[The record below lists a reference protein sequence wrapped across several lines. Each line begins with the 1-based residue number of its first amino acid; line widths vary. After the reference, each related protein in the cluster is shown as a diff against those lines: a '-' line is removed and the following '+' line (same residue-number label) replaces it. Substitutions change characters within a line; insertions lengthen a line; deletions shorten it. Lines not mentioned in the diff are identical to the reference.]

1 MMIVPLSAPITG
13 LIFSADAIKA
23 VKPVRRPFFFK
34 KSSVSMTKYV
44 FIESRYASVCL
55 QISSNGRPF
64 SHSSRM
70 NSAIFNSPA
79 DADRMAEIACK
90 EGGDTASK
98 RLVIAHC
105 NNPERA
111 EHVKEIMCKR
121 ANFREVVIT
130 NTAGVATVY
139 AGDGG
144 IIMTL

>member
-1 MMIVPLSAPITG
+1 
-13 LIFSADAIKA
+13 
-23 VKPVRRPFFFK
+23 
-34 KSSVSMTKYV
+34 
-44 FIESRYASVCL
+44 
-55 QISSNGRPF
+55 
-64 SHSSRM
+64 
-70 NSAIFNSPA
+70 
-79 DADRMAEIACK
+79 MAEIACK

-144 IIMTL
+144 IVMTL